1 MAPVPKSHRGQP
13 RGANVLH
20 IKVLYSTVLELQAEA
35 ELGVTVFNSQEI
47 PGTNMFILI
56 SDSLAILVL
65 AAPGQL

>member
-13 RGANVLH
+13 RGPNVLQ

-35 ELGVTVFNSQEI
+35 ELGVTVLNSQEI

-56 SDSLAILVL
+56 SDSLAILLL

>member
-1 MAPVPKSHRGQP
+1 MLQ
-13 RGANVLH
+13 

-56 SDSLAILVL
+56 SDSLAILLL